1 LANRSRIAPKSRR
14 PKTRIGETNRQ
25 RNCTRQNDT
34 KAACCNA
41 VVVLSIT
48 DLQRRAGRLPKG
60 RQHTPTDL
68 REMVLGALED
78 AGGRRY
84 LAQRAIDTPGPFL
97 ALLGKVLPTTVANSD
112 GSPIALHLIAA
123 QLVSK
128 HILELQAEPHI
139 QTPVAAPVDTQRL
152 LDAPPPEE

>member
-1 LANRSRIAPKSRR
+1 MLN
-14 PKTRIGETNRQ
+14 
-25 RNCTRQNDT
+25 
-34 KAACCNA
+34 
-41 VVVLSIT
+41 IT
-48 DLQRRAGRLPKG
+48 QLQSRAGRPKG
-60 RQHTPTDL
+60 RSYTPRDL
-68 REMVLGALED
+68 REMVLGALERV
-78 AGGRRY
+78 GGEKY

-97 ALLGKVLPTTVANSD
+97 TLLGKVLPTTVANSD

-139 QTPVAAPVDTQRL
+139 QTPVSAPVDAQRL